1 MKPAQTLS
9 ASERLLA
16 ALDLPDL
23 DKALAL
29 VESLQPH
36 VGGFKVGLELCTAA
50 GVPNVVAAVAAAGGA
65 VFLDLKLHDIPN
77 TVAGAVRSVCALGPA
92 VRMLTIH
99 AQGGEPML
107 RAAVAAAAA
116 FPARPLLLGV
126 TVLTSMDEATLNAD
140 LGVPA
145 TMEAHVVHLARLAQ
159 RCGLDGVVVSPHEA
173 AAVRRACG
181 DELLIVT
188 PGVRPAA
195 AAADDQRRVLTPA
208 EAVRAGADYLV
219 VGRPLTAASDPAA
232 AAAGIVG
239 ELEAR

>member
-1 MKPAQTLS
+1 MNPSQTLT
-9 ASERLLA
+9 ASDRILA
-16 ALDLPDL
+16 ALDVASL
-23 DKALAL
+23 DDALAL
-29 VESLQPH
+29 VGALQPH

-50 GVPNVVAAVAAAGGA
+50 GVPQVVSAVAAAGGA

-99 AQGGEPML
+99 TQGGAAML
-107 RAAVAAAAA
+107 RAAAAAAAA
-116 FPARPLLLGV
+116 FPTRPLLLGV
-126 TVLTSMDEATLNAD
+126 TVLTSMDGATLRDD

-145 TMEAHVVHLARLAQ
+145 AMEEHVVHLARLAQ

-188 PGVRPAA
+188 PGVRPAT

-208 EAVRAGADYLV
+208 EALRAGADYLV
-219 VGRPLTAASDPAA
+219 IGRPLTAAGDPAA
-232 AAAGIVG
+232 AAAGIAA